1 MVANTVEFRA
11 KIKQRMTELEL
22 RNKDLAEK
30 IGYSVNSIDC
40 VTGGYRTRISD
51 ELAAKICEVLKIPLD
66 SYRTAS

>member
-1 MVANTVEFRA
+1 MVVNTVEFRA
-11 KIKQRMTELEL
+11 ELRKRMVELGL

-30 IGYSVNSIDC
+30 TGYSVNSIDC